1 MSIGHSPSLFS
12 YTMNSTDQV
21 VILDCASEK
30 RDLGVLFTNNLK
42 FSHHISAIVRKANSM
57 TGMVKRTFNFLS
69 PSTFRILCTSLVRP
83 HIDYASVVWSPY

>member
-1 MSIGHSPSLFS
+1 MPIGHSPSLFC

-21 VILDCASEK
+21 VILDSASEE

-57 TGMVKRTFNFLS
+57 TGMAKRTFNFLRLEFY
-69 PSTFRILCTSLVRP
+69 TQV
-83 HIDYASVVWSPY
+83 